1 MAIKFYDLNMTG
13 QQVKQL
19 LEAAGKIGTIE
30 ANLGDLTDK
39 LNGWK
44 FVDFVSPELIN
55 TESGKCNE
63 YTLKFYKYNDSKN
76 PYKEYQFDIYN
87 GERGDDGATITN
99 IEVSDPDSKTLTFTV
114 GNNATYSVNL
124 TEPLTQVSST
134 YNPDG
139 LSAANGRAIYDS
151 MYHAIIDNQGTKI
164 MPEMNDKDKDFN
176 KKTAT
181 MDVIDYWFNTPLKM
195 SQIEIN
201 NSENS
206 GNFTPIVGRPYIFTG
221 INKLHFQY
229 NYDLDGNN
237 ALRLWCQIEV
247 DNNKNAEIDITFPE
261 GIEYIGQVPNFK
273 HGQKWEIISEYNY
286 VMAYLIEIK

>member
-19 LEAAGKIGTIE
+19 LDAAGRIDTIE
-30 ANLGDLTDK
+30 RN
-39 LNGWK
+39 LNGLTNQLNEWK

-55 TESGKCNE
+55 TESGKCNK
-63 YTLKFYKYNDSKN
+63 YTLKFYKYNDSEN
-76 PYKEYQFDIYN
+76 PYKECQFDIYN
-87 GERGDDGATITN
+87 GEQGDDGATITK
-99 IEVSDPDSKTLTFTV
+99 IEVDSKDPDRQTLIFTV
-114 GNNATYSVNL
+114 GDSPHSVKL
-124 TEPLTQVSST
+124 TDALTQVSST
-134 YNPDG
+134 YNPTG
-139 LSAANGRAIYDS
+139 LSAANGCAIYDS
-151 MYHAIIDNQGTKI
+151 MYHAIENQETKT
-164 MPEMNDKDKDFN
+164 MPEMNDKDENFD

-181 MDVIDYWFNTPLKM
+181 MDVINYWFNEPLKM

-247 DNNKNAEIDITFPE
+247 DNTEGATIDITFPE
-261 GIEYIGQVPNFK
+261 GIEYIGQVPQFK
-273 HGQKWEIISEYNY
+273 RGQKWEIISEYNY
-286 VMAYLIEIK
+286 VMAYLIKI

>member
-30 ANLGDLTDK
+30 ENLGNLTGQ

-44 FVDFVSPELIN
+44 FVDFVSPEPIN

-76 PYKEYQFDIYN
+76 PYKEYQFAIYN
-87 GERGDDGATITN
+87 GEQGDDGATITN
-99 IEVSDPDSKTLTFTV
+99 IEVSDQNPETLIFTV
-114 GNNATYSVNL
+114 GGNATHQVNL
-124 TEPLTQVSST
+124 TNPLTQVSST
-134 YNPDG
+134 YNPKG
-139 LSAANGRAIYDS
+139 LLAANGRAIYDS
-151 MYHAIIDNQGTKI
+151 MYHAIENQGTKT
-164 MPEMNDKDKDFN
+164 MPEMNDKDEDFD

-181 MDVIDYWFNTPLKM
+181 MDVINYWFNEPLKM
-195 SQIEIN
+195 SQEKIN
-201 NSENS
+201 NSENN

-247 DNNKNAEIDITFPE
+247 DNNKDATIDITFPE